1 MRIEEFF
8 PLTSVEI
15 ELTRPEP
22 EKAQDKDIGA
32 LGNVK
37 ARLKTEYV
45 DQVRRRKALEEWEYK
60 GFLIC
65 HSLITGKWWVM
76 TRQENQLMSWATDRI
91 DGELIIDNIV
101 RKQRES

>member
-1 MRIEEFF
+1 MRLEEFF

-15 ELTRPEP
+15 DFSRPE
-22 EKAQDKDIGA
+22 EKAPENP

-45 DQVRRRKALEEWEYK
+45 DQVRRKKALEEWEYK
-60 GFLIC
+60 GYLIC
-65 HSLITGKWWVM
+65 HSLITNRWWVM
-76 TRQENQLMSWATDRI
+76 TRRENQLMGWAVDRV

-101 RKQRES
+101 LKARQS